1 MTAWWQTGGQ
11 SVCGFW
17 VVNFSNA
24 AMFVSLRNT
33 SLLYQGS
40 QGCCGV
46 MRKLE
51 QEQGV
56 MFSLLV
62 LV

>member
-24 AMFVSLRNT
+24 ALFVSLRNT

-46 MRKLE
+46 M
-51 QEQGV
+51 
-56 MFSLLV
+56 
-62 LV
+62 